1 MERDEFIRAGED
13 DVRHESDTVQDA
25 ALGGFAIAGG
35 DPHPDEVDDLT
46 RRQADALGPEVA
58 ADAIDLDDE
67 EELGRDR

>member
-25 ALGGFAIAGG
+25 ALGGFAIAAD

-46 RRQADALGPEVA
+46 RRQTDALDPGVA

-67 EELGRDR
+67 EQLDRGR